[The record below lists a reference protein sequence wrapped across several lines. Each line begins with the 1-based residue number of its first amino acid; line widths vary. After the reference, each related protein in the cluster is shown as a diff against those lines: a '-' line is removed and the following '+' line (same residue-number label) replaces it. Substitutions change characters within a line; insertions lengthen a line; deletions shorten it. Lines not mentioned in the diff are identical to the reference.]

1 MNNNFKKDFLKLI
14 NNSTFDKTMENLRKR
29 VNVKLVDNAGHYMK
43 YVNKLSFGLPN
54 ILNRSFV
61 AIHEIILLV
70 NTW

>member
-1 MNNNFKKDFLKLI
+1 
-14 NNSTFDKTMENLRKR
+14 MENLRKR
-29 VNVKLVDNAGHYMK
+29 VNVKLVDNAGHYME